1 MYIPTLSHS
10 PAEVDY
16 EAVHTTLTFNESVLA
31 QVVTIPIF
39 DDHIVENNKSF
50 SVTLRTSDTTAIL
63 KLQTASV
70 IIRDNDGK
78 LEL

>member
-1 MYIPTLSHS
+1 MYIPTSSSS
-10 PAEVDY
+10 PAGIDY
-16 EAVHTTLTFNESVLA
+16 EAKSTTLTFNGSMLA

-39 DDHIVENNKSF
+39 DDQIVENSKSF
-50 SVTLRTSDTTAIL
+50 RVTLTTFDTAVTL

-70 IIRDNDGK
+70 TIRDNDSK